1 VVGGVSPVT
10 SCEVRSLA
18 VCSRGKQLLA
28 LQNSFCDLQ
37 DVQLGFFVEEGRLGA
52 ELGGSFYSSSR
63 IARALFK
70 LYCSPSRA

>member
-37 DVQLGFFVEEGRLGA
+37 DVQLGFFCGRRPFGCRTWW
-52 ELGGSFYSSSR
+52 EF
-63 IARALFK
+63 LFQFTDSQS
-70 LYCSPSRA
+70 LI